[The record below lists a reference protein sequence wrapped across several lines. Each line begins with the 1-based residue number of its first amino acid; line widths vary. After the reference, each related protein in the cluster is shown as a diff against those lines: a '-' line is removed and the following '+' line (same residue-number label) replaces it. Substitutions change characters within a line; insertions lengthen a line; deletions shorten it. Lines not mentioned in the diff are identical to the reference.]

1 MRIVAN
7 RLLPADKPSPPS
19 LPRSRQRKPT
29 FRSLSG
35 PRRNPLSS
43 KTRST
48 RQTPTRRTW
57 SVYRRTW
64 SVYRRTWSVYRRTW
78 SVYRRTHIYDHYCQP
93 IVQLTIT
100 ALCSMLVY
108 IFEHSVSQIIPSPIL
123 PPPPLRKAY
132 NTCMRYSYIRSPP
145 AIIIITYTYLIYFPI
160 FLRIGYSGTTS

>member
-7 RLLPADKPSPPS
+7 RLLAADKPSPPS

-48 RQTPTRRTW
+48 RRTPTRRTWSVYRRTW

-100 ALCSMLVY
+100 ALCSMLY
-108 IFEHSVSQIIPSPIL
+108 IRTQRVPDHPVAHPSPST
-123 PPPPLRKAY
+123 PQEGVQHMY
-132 NTCMRYSYIRSPP
+132 
-145 AIIIITYTYLIYFPI
+145 AI
-160 FLRIGYSGTTS
+160 